1 MWAVDYESLQCVAL
15 YFGYKQ
21 RAINE
26 AYVNCHEVVINYN
39 LVRTFKS
46 CTK

>member
-1 MWAVDYESLQCVAL
+1 MWAVDYESLL

-26 AYVNCHEVVINYN
+26 AYVNCHEVVIHYN